1 MAEDI
6 TNQGSIDAP
15 EGAPIINESQN
26 IAPQENIVDPNKP
39 NADLF
44 SGIFNQNTNEDN
56 SYVRL
61 NYDNIKDNLFTDQTF
76 ESIASSQLEPG
87 YVENIERASN
97 FINTN
102 LTPTY
107 TSSIQYAKEKNNNP
121 AEHMMN
127 TSMVDVASMPTTGA
141 DYLKP
146 SNIVQFGY
154 KSSNFDRYYNHNNF
168 QELGF
173 HPYRD
178 NDAFYNENSSWWDD
192 NARAW
197 GQFGKVFGT
206 GFMSTY
212 DAIGDAFSSDGY
224 LQAETGGADNFAE
237 AMRIGNTTRGGA
249 SGFATNL
256 MLNSGYTVGILSSIA
271 VEELALA
278 ALEVVTLGGATPVVA
293 SRTAYNALRLART
306 TDKVADSK
314 RASEALVAGF
324 KNADNV
330 KSFWNSAGKFT
341 GSIIAPNTM
350 EAMKVWKTTQNTAQS
365 LSSMAKI
372 AKTSGGLY
380 RDFRM
385 MNLAMAESKLEAGMV
400 KNDLFS
406 ELYSAHVREFG
417 NAPSDVQ
424 LSEMHNK
431 SNEGAFTT
439 TMWNFP
445 VIFFSNHIVFGTALK
460 GFKGTAALLNATKRG
475 VAQQIG
481 KKTTSQVSK
490 GATKGFYDLGES
502 RTRRFIN
509 RGFGQNLAAFG
520 GSLLRYTAPNSIEG
534 FQEIIQEAVAVGA
547 KDYYTKL
554 YNDPLAGGLDAQYA
568 SIGKGAKSQWSG
580 QGFEVFMSGFLMGG
594 LVQGPQKW
602 VMEGGPKLYQKV
614 TDPEGY
620 AEYKKQTQEYIN
632 ETIKVLN
639 EVYEDPSAVWDP
651 TRINALNQKILNENL
666 FVHSIDG
673 NKKAFLDTQDAS
685 LFKQIHTVM
694 RSGKAYEFR
703 SQLEDFLKLDDTM
716 LAEAFPEATSKE
728 HKTGKI
734 RSRIGNMLSNLN
746 EQEQSYKDLNDI
758 LQNPFDQSNMQHGSP
773 EWIEEGIKYETV
785 NHAKMLALYT
795 RKTFQRALERSNSIR
810 QELANNPIIAKMS
823 SRDID
828 ALTSMQDLIT
838 EIDLLKSTIRVSAA
852 SEQESSADQQLLD
865 SKNKKKLSLL
875 QDYFAALTDPSNI
888 ESRTDEKIEVE
899 KAVVEQDETK
909 KQLIEKVRR
918 DILSSDSPSRLEEMI
933 PMGAEHPFG
942 IFNSEKID
950 ELEKSA
956 SSYLEFIA
964 DNENDFIDHDA
975 FKETLVKI
983 VDFKALKGRAEDY
996 NKAIQY
1002 IMSPN
1007 KLNEL
1012 ADSFVVKFREF
1023 YIENKKNVRSRM
1035 EKYVDQTEKS
1045 NFLNTIAQDNVY
1057 PPAHETELWLKG
1069 EGKMPTTFLLEDRVL
1084 SPIAD
1089 KAIYG
1094 RLEHAVG
1101 VYNNSARKKDIELDS
1116 KNDDFVDVQ
1125 NDEHSYDDN
1134 FLPEQD
1140 QETGEVVEEDV
1151 NFELT
1156 VTLGKEHLAKEYRA
1170 YQNKSTGIIKTY
1182 TEWLED
1188 PVSQYSR
1195 KIAIAINKIRQE
1207 VYGPKL
1213 LQGEKDNF
1221 EDWLL
1226 KNKETEEVQ
1235 NITKLFDVTVNEIL
1249 GTESTQVTDLG
1260 ARESVDE
1267 SHPSGVTVMETSI
1280 VREGKTV
1287 QLFKHVDDNNNLID
1301 DDAYGTEA
1309 EAKSARDKKV
1319 RNIKKDSKYDFAGQS
1334 LKKGMVIQNKT
1345 TGKKFM
1351 IKSQKKDVAKNNN
1364 LWVVPADNVNGKRL
1378 PYITPKQ
1385 FIKNYDIVTKE
1396 IIEDKVKT
1404 AKLLTREPLGIA
1416 PVYDTSIKNKKARNA
1431 EKNES
1436 LQKKLVK
1443 LTQTERD
1450 NLSIR
1455 IRKGPNWLDRTEDTK
1470 KLASFEFDGVKNPRI
1485 KIQKQKLYV
1494 EIMNGKE
1501 TIGFFQGTSTSVLL
1515 AADGKTI
1522 INPLEI
1528 TKQEA
1533 NDLFRRFKKKNGKGY
1548 ETSIDNLVSQIKH
1561 NYTQAIAIEESLE
1574 LLFKNSGKDELV
1586 INISKLKD
1594 IGVSLSE
1601 GEFDFVEG
1609 VEKGASGVTFGEL
1622 DYMFVNQTLDNENVT
1637 VDGKRPYFV
1646 MDYSRDY
1653 PTFRTVN
1660 GKKVYSRVKGTPLTN
1675 IDLGTPEGN
1684 KLNREVNDTFIKYES
1699 KSSDLKGKYI
1709 ALVSFPNGASALV
1722 KLKPDTMQPEDV
1734 DALLNTMK
1742 ERSLDTFE
1750 NHQDEGTTY
1759 NTQWNKEFNE
1769 SLFIAAGEGIYIELE
1784 VNSIGGMNVNLTN
1797 FTLPMDHVN
1806 RRQSQPIS
1814 YEALQAL
1821 NNAEDLIKT
1830 LTSEDF
1836 PLFKPTMNSFKNSIS
1851 RDGIDLNILSIATT
1865 QLNAGVKKGFFLN
1878 MNVEGAGASAL
1889 LNPIIRRS
1897 KQAQDK
1903 IDNEKLF
1910 QEDIEDA
1917 VVITEEEK
1925 IDIETNIILSDYQ
1938 NIEVAK
1944 LKEIALKRFNKK
1956 DLTEVEKLIYN
1967 ARREDINA
1975 IQLEIATESVPDVST
1990 KAERD
1995 YQENLKE
2002 VNDAEIK
2009 YKEYIKNLRKS
2020 SKASLVASDP
2030 ELYNVDTSDGIVEI
2044 NRELR
2049 KIVAQDEGVLQM
2061 KEAIKVLNEDANKI
2075 FKITKDFDGNDIEDI
2090 NTFRDWL
2097 KENLPEDIIN
2107 VRNSVELDWMATR
2120 MKNEF
2125 VTVGSFNLS
2134 MTMISNGIEGLKGII
2149 NTTALQPF
2157 KYHEAFHGVFRMLL
2171 TDVEI
2176 QKYLGIAKSELRALY
2191 RTKKGYEMHNGIFV
2205 KSEAQALDLLRSIH
2219 PGYAEM
2225 GVKELSNVLYEEYI
2239 ADRFD
2244 EFKMNPANTKTNTE
2258 IKSLFTRIIE
2268 WIKAVLGQFKADKS
2282 YQLNSLFKDIDG
2294 GKYKRA
2300 GVTSNRFTEAALE
2313 GIPLIAYKKSIRL
2326 GYTNLPY
2333 KNAQGQIERKKISNV
2348 MPGDQQNDIISG
2360 ASNLYIKKLS
2370 EAKGDFNK
2378 FKALEESII
2387 MTIEMYNPDRKFYNL
2402 KSEQWQLEN
2411 NENLENIY
2419 HHLNL
2424 QIDLVTELVN
2434 DRLDDTSRKVDLE
2447 IEEIEADGV
2456 RTTEQYGKSSDEIG
2470 GIDSMLDPVLKDY
2483 IATTTINEKD
2493 IFENEFFD
2501 DNKTEPFVIGVDV
2514 HDAFNGILKA
2524 TANEYNEIKILQK
2537 AWLYSR
2543 SNPNS
2548 KAFID
2553 RLFKDLGIFDDAIG
2567 VNGNAP
2573 TLLNDDYALSSIK
2586 DSVLYQMFVNGFENA
2601 RTDYMFIQYDSSGIA
2616 HMYSATKKDD
2626 AHHTLSQWANKFNRK
2641 YRDVKVVGSEA
2652 HRAATD
2658 ALQGLQQ
2665 ALNFKDISSPK
2676 FKDRMRN
2683 TSNALNSALGMD
2695 VNALYLEYSVLKGV
2709 LDQSNFTEE
2718 QILLLD
2724 TFNFT
2729 EPITMRDQEAIVH
2742 SINLGENIFLDQQTT
2757 KTNIVVE
2764 GGVKNR
2770 LRTISLN
2777 NAPFSESVGATVFKD
2792 PEGNLIYAHQMPTYH
2807 LIALSQMKGQDWVTN
2822 KLLESPYM
2830 KDNILLNDPK
2840 FQQMVL
2846 QNKVKSLRITGT
2858 KDSGQLRVNDIGVIG
2873 ENAGLSINQKP
2884 GTKYGESSPK
2894 QFVLALIHAYL
2905 YHYNSAAPGKSET
2918 VSYVDENNE
2927 TQTFAMAPSLIRV
2940 IEASNTGDLVS
2951 GPVNAQVIKTEE
2963 GLDLTEDA
2971 VAKRRTLVKQSFERA
2986 QREANPETQTT
2997 DLIYLGNTDKFNN
3010 RTDQGR
3016 LTKLDDVAELTNSL
3030 QQKSN
3035 RAVNIKLPNIGE
3047 QIQKNIFNGD
3057 VKTVLREAAS
3067 AADSNLSRGQNSIID
3082 IRGSQFVMV
3091 NNGSKKFTDLTNE
3104 DQASLINNMGTSLL
3118 TTEEYN
3124 KRSGDKKMWS
3134 IKLGTETYYSY
3145 VFTDIA
3151 FFKGRKNKTLFSFT
3165 PLSEQS
3171 KVAVGFNTQKIRVKN
3186 VQELKERAEKANE
3199 EGNNQLARI
3208 LLDKIKEIES
3218 LQPTSNV
3225 EAKKADIEK
3234 RRQEEIAGRKEDYE
3248 EAGLTKKEFEE
3259 TIIPEVNSRYDAEL
3273 AAIETTQQTSGTINI
3288 YAGTG
3293 ENAELSNFAER
3304 PHTDVLGIEFRNVES
3319 AFQYAKTN
3327 WAKDGMN
3334 DDIRMQLQTTTG
3346 AQAKALG
3353 RKIKGLD
3360 VQRWDKN
3367 SADIMKT
3374 IIEES
3379 FEGNPEALAA
3389 LLATG
3394 NATLTHTQDKS
3405 KWGKLFPKVLM
3416 EVRSELDRA
3425 QPVQEDIVFDV
3436 NTAETMDVDT
3446 SVIDGLMS
3454 EIQKARDGDIV
3465 SFEDVW
3471 EELNGDDA
3479 IRTRAIQD
3487 VNEHIIMLKENG
3499 AYDEIST
3506 FLKEGLGLV
3515 QNKSRSQSLEKVSN
3529 RDSELMME
3537 YYNLKEDSP
3546 DFNLAQIFLNDHLN
3560 TTGYNQIL
3568 LGDQAY
3574 SLKDSVD
3581 AIKRAKMQNAAG
3593 KNASSIIHDDELG
3606 VYHNSDIIKQL
3617 LFQDELVQREFE
3629 TIIEADRSKEAS
3641 KGERTDGQMYI
3652 TLKALRYF
3660 LFGFGEL
3667 TVAKADILDKIAAG
3681 EKVAIDNAF
3690 FGTATAPSFKK
3701 QGLVLNSMKL
3711 AYGDG
3716 KTYLKMSAA
3725 VLTPELTSV
3734 KRNGVWVAR
3743 EGRKEMH
3750 NLRTKLENY
3759 ENEQWENGIGV
3770 LGIAVPASASK
3781 MMKVNMQTT
3790 DTAFGNNSLTDDM
3803 VSDLHA
3809 KNMRLQVINPSNK
3822 VETVD
3827 PRQIKNLIT
3836 SEQSDNVMVNI
3847 GGIELSIGDVK
3858 AMYHR
3863 YSSTRATNEYFKRRN
3878 LIFSFSG
3885 SQNEMIKVQ
3894 NSGAKMSLNL
3904 TAFLKYAIR
3913 GLESAKTKSQ
3923 MMDYFS
3929 MDEFGEPKYDLNNQ
3943 LTVSKFQE
3951 LFLSFFNKGVL
3962 AERQPGISAALM
3974 SDAGFKVVKKVQA
3987 VDKNGTPTKWVVIRS
4002 NDWEGMKNLD
4012 DSLSAV
4018 EYTDTKA
4025 ETFSG
4030 LKVNDYYLDHLRSNV
4045 MGYNKD
4051 GTESGVRHTEM
4062 MIPPHFKSIIDN
4074 AIAIGEPIPEAIAKM
4089 FGIRIPSQDKHS
4101 AVNLMVVDWLPVY
4114 MGSTAIFSR
4123 DLVEISGADFD
4134 IDKLYMQIKDFY
4146 VKSGEFIEYGSA
4158 TNNKEAYEDYIR
4170 YTLKEYGKKETSLH
4184 MAVEE
4189 FLRREKS
4196 IDNAERIG
4204 LNKNTASMNALE
4216 KEEFMKKYLSDKEF
4230 KIKVELF
4237 DILSQDNN
4245 LSVKAAERLFNRAE
4259 GLAEA
4264 LKMLGL
4270 PVTSEEYNEYRE
4282 KYKVQIGDQTILKE
4296 PYKGANDNKIL
4307 DSKFALLG
4315 NAGMTDPRKGRITGI
4330 ASEPAVL
4337 TPLTD
4342 ENAVGLMGEGVWQY
4356 IQRELPELA
4365 AQVSE
4370 EGIDVNNFNGKMISW
4385 DNNKEGARSIGA
4397 VVRPNLLVNILQ
4409 EFGIKLRT
4417 KKLKGKETFARLDLN
4432 GGVVYDNFGVDYT
4445 INPTTGKP
4453 DSSLH
4458 RKQFVISALVTA
4470 MTDNA
4475 KERLAKK
4482 LGLTKDSLSVVT
4494 TMLSLGVDVKT
4505 TILLIK
4511 HPTIANAFAQAK
4523 VGDSSAKGLLSIRR
4537 SRIQDYLKESK
4548 GKGFNINVKSLTN
4561 MNKLFNSINEGVPKL
4576 DRSMPADL
4584 VGIPG
4589 EMTAGWTNEELQY
4602 DLKVIEQFLT
4612 ASDISN
4618 AMKHMSELVD
4628 LQKGWGQDL
4637 TIMQKKQNAA
4647 EELGLLMTNKEFEES
4662 KIPVDVRNVF
4672 KKDGSI
4678 HYANYQMFREGYDI
4692 LAPQVFLQRT
4702 EPFEK
4707 IFNSLLANLSSNVR
4721 FTKGMEAKLS
4731 KDVVTYLNTKAYLN
4745 KISKNSFQT
4754 WQLASLQNGMIYEN
4768 VGKITG
4774 VSPEAL
4780 NVGSVVD
4787 TINKYLTG
4795 TDRTNYFME
4804 NYISL
4809 ISIDSESNTTGQTLV
4824 EANTWTS
4831 INDAELT
4838 RIQNSLLEL
4847 YQDPLTH
4854 KEVTHLIN
4862 YLLVKDGF
4870 QHGPNTF
4877 LGAVPAEL
4885 TSDILNS
4892 ISSVHAL
4899 FKFNDENHS
4908 KFKEVFDLTY
4918 EELFNEF
4925 IEGYM
4930 SSTRMDYYLNR
4941 TKVGAEV
4948 AIYNLQEIEKPEGS
4962 ILIDFELAESTTNT
4976 QVLSNLAAR
4985 PLTYRG
4991 RDYGSVIHAFQ
5002 TLRSG
5007 EFNEKTNKAYM
5018 KEGISNAFGKVI
5030 ENKAKKKRG
5039 TNVDELLKQL
5049 IRASFMQADSEF
5061 TVNGIEVRKE
5071 LILHADF
5078 TFMTNDKI
5086 TKVTREGLL
5095 AVQKDMVYNVKDD
5108 GSMTI
5113 ISKQGVQT
5121 QRVKNDT
5128 LRKNPMV
5135 RDSVNKTFTINAHK
5149 GANSKYTDMVKIPAP
5164 VYNISKIKKG
5174 EVSPRA
5180 IYDKNLRQILKDGGF
5195 NVQYKMFKIKGV
5207 DTPIAQIVF
5216 PYIIENSMGLGR
5228 GKKTYKLV
5236 KLYPDGA
5243 MPIDI
5248 NAFKMMDDDAGVALG
5263 SRAEYVEIDQFGS
5276 TVQNAIGFAL
5286 PGYIPTKV
5294 EIEAYLE
5301 EKKNIFAD
5309 VGEYVEQEMDVDN
5322 VIEETQETAEDGLSF
5337 LSKTEEPVVDLEVTE
5352 EVDVDNVEIS
5362 FYQTPEEKAI
5372 SKEWKAAFD
5381 KGDKKKMK
5389 ELEGDKGPVWDGF
5402 FSKLTKLVESGQWN
5416 QLGTDEVDVA
5426 LPSGENFFGVTSIV
5440 SAAKA
5445 SPAESKILSAWNSLS
5460 ADERFSAANVF
5471 QVYSAEDL
5479 TARYNKTN
5487 NIAPITV
5494 NKFMENLKCG
5504 L

>member
-146 SNIVQFGY
+146 SNMVQFGY

-314 RASEALVAGF
+314 RASEALVAGM
-324 KNADNV
+324 KNAENV

-341 GSIIAPNTM
+341 GSIIAPNTR
-350 EAMKVWKTTQNTAQS
+350 EALKVWKTTQNTAQS

-417 NAPSDVQ
+417 NAPSDAQ
-424 LSEMHNK
+424 LSEMHNE

-481 KKTTSQVSK
+481 KKTTKQVSK

-734 RSRIGNMLSNLN
+734 RDRIGNMLSNLN

-758 LQNPFDQSNMQHGSP
+758 LQNPFDQSNMKYGSP

-828 ALTSMQDLIT
+828 ALTSLQDLIS
-838 EIDLLKSTIRVSAA
+838 EIDLLKTTIRVSLAN
-852 SEQESSADQQLLD
+852 EQESSAEQKLLD

-888 ESRTDEKIEVE
+888 ESRTDEKIEVD
-899 KAVVEQDETK
+899 KVTVEQKEQEK
-909 KQLIEKVRR
+909 IIIEKLRR
-918 DILSSDSPSRLEEMI
+918 DILSSDSPSRVDETI
-933 PMGAEHPFG
+933 SMGSEHPFG

-975 FKETLVKI
+975 FKETLIKI

-1057 PPAHETELWLKG
+1057 PPAQETELWLKG

-1170 YQNKSTGIIKTY
+1170 YQNNSTGIIKTY

-1334 LKKGMVIQNKT
+1334 LKKGMIIQNKT

-1416 PVYDTSIKNKKARNA
+1416 PVYDTSIKNKKKRNA

-1533 NDLFRRFKKKNGKGY
+1533 NDLFMRFKNKSGKGY

-1675 IDLGTPEGN
+1675 IDLSTPEGN

-1699 KSSDLKGKYI
+1699 KSSNLKGKYI

-1944 LKEIALKRFNKK
+1944 LKEIALKRFNKQ

-1975 IQLEIATESVPDVST
+1975 LQLEVATESVPDVST

-2009 YKEYIKNLRKS
+2009 YKEYIINLRKT
-2020 SKASLVASDP
+2020 SKASLVASNP

-2061 KEAIKVLNEDANKI
+2061 EEAIKVLNEDGNKI

-2107 VRNSVELDWMATR
+2107 VRNAVELDWLATR
-2120 MKNEF
+2120 MKDEF

-2149 NTTALQPF
+2149 NTTALHPF

-2176 QKYLGIAKSELRALY
+2176 QKYLGIAKGELRALY

-2225 GVKELSNVLYEEYI
+2225 GVKELSNVLYEEYL

-2244 EFKMNPANTKTNTE
+2244 EFKMNPATTKTNTE

-2333 KNAQGQIERKKISNV
+2333 KNAKGQIERKKISNV

-2387 MTIEMYNPDRKFYNL
+2387 MTIEMYNPDRRFYNL
-2402 KSEQWQLEN
+2402 KSEQWQVEN
-2411 NENLENIY
+2411 NQNLKNIY

-2424 QIDLVTELVN
+2424 QVDLVTELVN

-2447 IEEIEADGV
+2447 IEELEEIEADGV

-2470 GIDSMLDPVLKDY
+2470 GINSMLDPVLKDY

-2586 DSVLYQMFVNGFENA
+2586 DSVLYQMFINGFENA

-2757 KTNIVVE
+2757 KTNIIVE

-2770 LRTISLN
+2770 LKTISLN

-3104 DQASLINNMGTSLL
+3104 DQASLIDNMGSSLL

-3124 KRSGDKKMWS
+3124 NRSGDKKMWP

-3145 VFTDIA
+3145 VFSDMP
-3151 FFKGRKNKTLFSFT
+3151 FFKGRKSKTLFSFT

-3218 LQPTSNV
+3218 LQ
-3225 EAKKADIEK
+3225 
-3234 RRQEEIAGRKEDYE
+3234 
-3248 EAGLTKKEFEE
+3248 
-3259 TIIPEVNSRYDAEL
+3259 
-3273 AAIETTQQTSGTINI
+3273 QTS
-3288 YAGTG
+3288 
-3293 ENAELSNFAER
+3293 E
-3304 PHTDVLGIEFRNVES
+3304 
-3319 AFQYAKTN
+3319 
-3327 WAKDGMN
+3327 
-3334 DDIRMQLQTTTG
+3334 
-3346 AQAKALG
+3346 
-3353 RKIKGLD
+3353 
-3360 VQRWDKN
+3360 
-3367 SADIMKT
+3367 
-3374 IIEES
+3374 
-3379 FEGNPEALAA
+3379 
-3389 LLATG
+3389 
-3394 NATLTHTQDKS
+3394 
-3405 KWGKLFPKVLM
+3405 
-3416 EVRSELDRA
+3416 
-3425 QPVQEDIVFDV
+3425 QEDIVFDV

-3454 EIQKARDGDIV
+3454 EIQKARDGDVV

-3487 VNEHIIMLKENG
+3487 VNEHIIMLKENA

-3515 QNKSRSQSLEKVSN
+3515 QNKSKSQSLEKVSN

-3537 YYNLKEDSP
+3537 YYNLKEDSI
-3546 DFNLAQIFLNDHLN
+3546 DFNLAQIFLNDHVN
-3560 TTGYNQIL
+3560 TTGYNQLL

-3629 TIIEADRSKEAS
+3629 TIIEADRSKEAT

-3667 TVAKADILDKIAAG
+3667 TKAKADILDKIAAG

-3790 DTAFGNNSLTDDM
+3790 DSAFGNNSLTDDM

-3809 KNMRLQVINPSNK
+3809 RNMRLQVINPSNK

-3847 GGIELSIGDVK
+3847 GGTELSIGQVK

-3913 GLESAKTKSQ
+3913 GLESSKTKSQ
-3923 MMDYFS
+3923 MLEYFS

-3962 AERQPGISAALM
+3962 AEKQPGISAALM
-3974 SDAGFKVVKKVQA
+3974 SDAGFKVVKKVKA
-3987 VDKNGTPTKWVVIRS
+3987 VDENGTPTRWTVIRS
-4002 NDWEGMKNLD
+4002 DDWEGMKSLD

-4018 EYTDTKA
+4018 EYTDTRA

-4030 LKVNDYYLDHLRSNV
+4030 LKVNNYYLDHLRSNV

-4204 LNKNTASMNALE
+4204 VNKNTASMNALE

-4494 TMLSLGVDVKT
+4494 TMLALGVDIKT

-4523 VGDSSAKGLLSIRR
+4523 VSDSSAKGLLSIRK
-4537 SRIQDYLKESK
+4537 SRIQEYLKESK

-4561 MNKLFNSINEGVPKL
+4561 MNKLFNSINDGVPKL
-4576 DRSMPADL
+4576 DRSMAADL

-4589 EMTAGWTNEELQY
+4589 EETAGWTNEELQY

-4618 AMKHMSELVD
+4618 AMKYMSELVD

-4637 TIMQKKQNAA
+4637 VVMQRKQDAA
-4647 EELGLLMTNKEFEES
+4647 KELGLLMTNKEFEES

-4672 KKDGSI
+4672 KKDGNI

-4707 IFNSLLANLSSNVR
+4707 IFNSLLANLSAQVS

-4731 KDVVTYLNTKAYLN
+4731 KDVLTYLNTKAYLN

-4795 TDRTNYFME
+4795 IDRTNYFME

-4809 ISIDSESNTTGQTLV
+4809 IPIDSESNTTGQTLL
-4824 EANTWTS
+4824 EANTWTD

-4847 YQDPLTH
+4847 YQDPNTH
-4854 KEVTHLIN
+4854 KEATHLIN

-4885 TSDILNS
+4885 TADILNS
-4892 ISSVHAL
+4892 INSVHAL

-4908 KFKEVFDLTY
+4908 KFKEIFDLTY

-4925 IEGYM
+4925 FEGYM

-4948 AIYNLQEIEKPEGS
+4948 AIYNLKEIEKPEGS
-4962 ILIDFELAESTTNT
+4962 ILIDFELAEGTTNT

-4985 PLTYRG
+4985 PLTYKG

-5030 ENKAKKKRG
+5030 ENKAKVKRG
-5039 TNVDELLKQL
+5039 TNVDELLRQ
-5049 IRASFMQADSEF
+5049 IIGVSFMQADVIDPVTRKKTQF
-5061 TVNGIEVRKE
+5061 TVNGIDVRKE
-5071 LILHADF
+5071 LMLHADF

-5086 TKVTREGLL
+5086 TKATREGLL

-5113 ISKQGVQT
+5113 ISKKGVQT

-5174 EVSPRA
+5174 EVSSRA

-5195 NVQYKMFKIKGV
+5195 KVQYKMFKIRGV

-5276 TVQNAIGFAL
+5276 IVQNATGFAL

-5322 VIEETQETAEDGLSF
+5322 VIEEAQETTKDGASF

-5352 EVDVDNVEIS
+5352 EVTE
-5362 FYQTPEEKAI
+5362 
-5372 SKEWKAAFD
+5372 
-5381 KGDKKKMK
+5381 
-5389 ELEGDKGPVWDGF
+5389 
-5402 FSKLTKLVESGQWN
+5402 
-5416 QLGTDEVDVA
+5416 EVDVDGVVA
-5426 LPSGENFFGVTSIV
+5426 SDAEVLQSGNTFFGVPSIT

-5445 SPAESKILSAWNSLS
+5445 NPAESKILSAWNSLS

-5471 QVYSAEDL
+5471 QVYSVEDL